1 MSELKDITNLEAE
14 QDSGIGSLKNII
26 PPNIRMFMQDLVGS
40 KDKFTE
46 ADLSKSDRDLLKE
59 IALSAKD
66 KGYIDYGDY
75 KVDSINRNFLRNIV
89 DDRYNLK
96 TLLGKAKVELND
108 QGELVVKDTF
118 DFNDKKDIKSLEDLK
133 FALTD
138 MKDAFLGKEG
148 FAGTGGLYSLIR
160 EGARYVGSGP
170 GEGAPVEINLGKLTE
185 DQA

>member
-1 MSELKDITNLEAE
+1 MSEIKDITNLESE
-14 QDSGIGSLKNII
+14 QESGIGSLKNLV
-26 PPNIRMFMQDLVGS
+26 PPNIRMFLSDIVGS

-138 MKDAFLGKEG
+138 MKDAFQGKKG
-148 FAGTGGLYSLIR
+148 YGGGGLYSLIR
-160 EGARYVGSGP
+160 QGAKYLGSGP
-170 GEGAPVEINLGKLTE
+170 GEGAPVEINLGKYK
-185 DQA
+185 DI

>member
-1 MSELKDITNLEAE
+1 MSEIKDITFLENE
-14 QDSGIGSLKNII
+14 QESGIGSLKNIV
-26 PPNIRMFMQDLVGS
+26 PPNIRMFVADLFGS
-40 KDKFTE
+40 KEKFTE
-46 ADLSKSDRDLLKE
+46 KDLTESDRNLLKE
-59 IALSAKD
+59 IASGGVD
-66 KGYIDYGDY
+66 KGFITYDDYG
-75 KVDSINRNFLRNIV
+75 VNSINRSLFRNIV

-96 TLLGKAKVELND
+96 TLLGNAKVEIND

-133 FALTD
+133 FALTN

-170 GEGAPVEINLGKLTE
+170 GEGAPVEINLGKYKSI
-185 DQA
+185 